1 MRRTGCAFLWKNA
14 CATIANAN
22 TCGLNSAAAKV
33 SCKITFD
40 FIAVHWNQANKMRKV
55 WHPFLLTRH
64 KTHMPRDFV
73 ESFLFQP
80 PSSAE
85 ACYCS
90 RGGRNSRYYQVLVP
104 SVWSLS
110 YFTSS
115 LSIFW
120 TPVEDAAACGS
131 VCQKNTPHEA
141 QVGSI
146 MVAGSMTNLRFGRGS
161 AKTCKSLSPSRPSA
175 ETA

>member
-1 MRRTGCAFLWKNA
+1 MEILK
-14 CATIANAN
+14 
-22 TCGLNSAAAKV
+22 
-33 SCKITFD
+33 TFNCS
-40 FIAVHWNQANKMRKV
+40 FIKMLLSWPFWTAPNVLQQTKMKQRSDYSDLPEQTALLDIFKRKGKK
-55 WHPFLLTRH
+55 L
-64 KTHMPRDFV
+64 D
-73 ESFLFQP
+73 
-80 PSSAE
+80 A
-85 ACYCS
+85 
-90 RGGRNSRYYQVLVP
+90 
-104 SVWSLS
+104 LS

-131 VCQKNTPHEA
+131 VCQKNIPHEA